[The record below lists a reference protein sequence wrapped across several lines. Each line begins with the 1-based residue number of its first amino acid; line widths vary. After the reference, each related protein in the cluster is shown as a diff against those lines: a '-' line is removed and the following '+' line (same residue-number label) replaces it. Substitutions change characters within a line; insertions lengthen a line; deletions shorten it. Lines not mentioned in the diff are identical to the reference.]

1 MNRLQIKIHTI
12 LPVSTYYYITISKS
26 VCEKKYHPGVL
37 MHVGAKANHGHYI
50 AHIQEATTG
59 QWYKFSDAY
68 VEKIQGR
75 NPKLGS
81 ESDPLSVHQ
90 NGNKR
95 ASNGQLKV
103 NNRVS
108 T

>member
-1 MNRLQIKIHTI
+1 
-12 LPVSTYYYITISKS
+12 
-26 VCEKKYHPGVL
+26 
-37 MHVGAKANHGHYI
+37 MHVGAEANHGHYI

-75 NPKLGS
+75 NPKLGA

-95 ASNGQLKV
+95 TSNGQLKV

-108 T
+108 KYQKETFR